1 LNKHFLW
8 LQFKLSVKALIMQK
22 VLKAEINNTEL

>member
-1 LNKHFLW
+1 LW
-8 LQFKLSVKALIMQK
+8 LQFKLSVKTLIMKK